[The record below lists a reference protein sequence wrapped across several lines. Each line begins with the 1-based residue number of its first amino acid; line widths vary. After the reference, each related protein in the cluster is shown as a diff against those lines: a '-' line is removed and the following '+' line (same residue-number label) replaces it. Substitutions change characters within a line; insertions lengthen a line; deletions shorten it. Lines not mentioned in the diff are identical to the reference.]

1 MKKVLRILQGVGKWI
16 GFVLLAFITGIV
28 ISFNTSPKLFASIIA
43 QMPQLAKVG
52 PSPKGWDQYERQVD
66 RHSNIVYPSKY
77 TNNTLDLYTPKKNQ
91 GKQPVIFWLHGGAFV
106 SGSKEGVRDWAYK
119 MTATQG
125 YNVVAVNYEVAPNA
139 QYPDQIIQLGE
150 AIHYFQTHQA
160 DYPQLDMNKIIIGG
174 DSAGAQMASQYIAVQ
189 TNPALA
195 KDMNL
200 TPQLQPKQIIAAV
213 LYCGP
218 YDMKTLA
225 TIQNKALQFMVNQ
238 LGWAYMGSRD
248 WVNSDMA
255 RQSSTTDQVTADYP
269 PTFLT
274 DGNTGSFEGHAQK
287 LASVLKANDVPVST
301 LFFGPDQ
308 AVYHEYQFTLRSK
321 NARLAFDR
329 TTEFLNQYR

>member
-1 MKKVLRILQGVGKWI
+1 MKKALRVLQGIGKWI

-52 PSPKGWDQYERQVD
+52 PSPANWTRYERRVT
-66 RHSNIVYPSKY
+66 RTSNITYPSKY
-77 TNNTLDLYTPKKNQ
+77 TNNTLDLYTPKTNQ

-106 SGSKEGVRDWAYK
+106 SGSKEGARDFAYK
-119 MTATQG
+119 MSATQG
-125 YNVVAVNYEVAPNA
+125 YSVVAVNYEVAPNA

-160 DYPQLDMNKIIIGG
+160 EYPQLDMNKVIIGG

-189 TNPALA
+189 TNPKLA
-195 KDMNL
+195 KEMNL
-200 TPQLQPKQIIAAV
+200 TPQLQPSQIIAAV

-238 LGWAYMGSRD
+238 LGWAYMGTRD

-255 RQSSTTDQVTADYP
+255 SESSTTDQVTKDYP

-274 DGNTGSFEGHAQK
+274 DGNTGSFEGHALK
-287 LASVLKANDVPVST
+287 LESVLKAHHVPVST
-301 LFFGPDQ
+301 LFFGPNE
-308 AVYHEYQFTLRSK
+308 AVYHEYQFQMNSK
-321 NARLAFDR
+321 NGKLAFDR
-329 TTEFLNQYR
+329 TASFLNQYR

>member
-1 MKKVLRILQGVGKWI
+1 MKKVLRVLQGVGKWI

-28 ISFNTSPKLFASIIA
+28 ISFNTSPKLFASMIA
-43 QMPQLAKVG
+43 KMPQLAKVG
-52 PSPKGWDQYERQVD
+52 PSPKGWDQYEVQVH
-66 RHSNIVYPSKY
+66 RTANITYPSKF
-77 TNNTLDLYTPKKNQ
+77 TNNTLDLYTPDKNQ

-106 SGSKEGVRDWAYK
+106 SGSKEAVRDWAYK

-125 YNVVAVNYEVAPNA
+125 YNMVAVNYEVAPNA

-150 AIHYFQTHQA
+150 AIQYFKDHQA
-160 DYPQLDMNKIIIGG
+160 EYPQLDMNRIIIGG

-189 TNPALA
+189 TNPKLA
-195 KDMNL
+195 KEMNL
-200 TPQLQPKQIIAAV
+200 TPQLAPKQIIAAV

-238 LGWAYMGSRD
+238 LGWAYMGTRD
-248 WVNSDMA
+248 WVNTKQA
-255 RQSSTTDQVTADYP
+255 QESSTTDQVTDDFP

-287 LASVLKANDVPVST
+287 LASVLKEHNVPVST
-301 LFFGPDQ
+301 LFFGPNQ
-308 AVYHEYQFTLRSK
+308 AVYHEYQFQLRSK
-321 NARLAFDR
+321 NAVLAFNQ
-329 TTEFLNQYR
+329 TAAFLNQYR